1 MEKIILKGPEI
12 HLSDDEF
19 FSFCQHNADLNIER
33 KANQEIV
40 IMSSTWS
47 LTGFYNTKIIVQ
59 LELWNEQHQ
68 SGLVFDSSAGFTL
81 PDGSVKSPDAS
92 WLSIDKWKNLTSTQ
106 KEKFAPVCPE
116 FVVELKSKTDSL
128 SELKTKMKEWLANG
142 TLLGWL
148 IDPEKEI
155 TYIFQPNSEEVAVA
169 GFDQT
174 LSGNPILPGFTLQL
188 AKLRHS

>member
-1 MEKIILKGPEI
+1 MERIILKGPEI

-40 IMSSTWS
+40 IMSPTGS

-68 SGLVFDSSAGFTL
+68 LGLVFDSSAGFTL
-81 PDGSVKSPDAS
+81 PDGSVKSPDTS

-116 FVVELKSKTDSL
+116 FIVELKSKTDSL
-128 SELKTKMKEWLANG
+128 SELKTKMRGWLANG

-155 TYIFQPNSEEVAVA
+155 THIFQPNSEEVTVA

-174 LSGNPILPGFTLQL
+174 LSGDPILPGFTLQL
-188 AKLRHS
+188 AKLRHP